1 MYFTFKVTRNL
12 CHQFHSNQNFEPV
25 PLLDGGLNGTGRRV
39 GKYTDRESRS
49 VLAYVSK
56 VTIP

>member
-1 MYFTFKVTRNL
+1 MSKVIRNL
-12 CHQFHSNQNFEPV
+12 CHQFHSNQNFEPI

-49 VLAYVSK
+49 ELAYVSK